1 MKKITKTSQ
10 SIRIKGYAGKWYCID
25 SIRKCG
31 KSYFLMESENYG
43 DDAACIILTENGNVA
58 KHDGYK
64 LDEVYNGFDDMYA

>member
-10 SIRIKGYAGKWYCID
+10 NIRIKGYAGKWYCID